1 MSRTLE
7 GRRAALTTLAT
18 AAAATAAIAS
28 PIAAFAQAADAYPNK
43 AIRIIVPFP
52 AGGTSDTLARLIGQ
66 KFTEAWGQP
75 VIVDNR
81 AGANGNL
88 GADAV
93 AKAAPDGYT
102 LVLMDCGNL
111 TISPSLYPKL
121 PFNPVTDFAPVT
133 MFAYSPH
140 LLVVSNKLPV
150 KTLPELIS
158 YVKANPG
165 KVNYAAAAGTGSA
178 PHLAGVLL
186 AQRAGLD
193 WAYVPYKG
201 GAQALGD
208 MVGGQVD
215 VTLNGMLATYPFVK
229 ANNVKLLA
237 TASEKRLAQEPNVPT
252 VGESYPGF
260 VTGSWQGILAP
271 ANTPKPIIAKLHDQL
286 IKILAMPDIK
296 EKLAGQGADP
306 VGNTPEQ
313 FAAWTKT
320 EVTTWAKVVKDG
332 NITVD

>member
-1 MSRTLE
+1 MSRTIE
-7 GRRAALTTLAT
+7 GRRAALTALAS
-18 AAAATAAIAS
+18 AAAVTTF
-28 PIAAFAQAADAYPNK
+28 PAFGQSTDSYPNK
-43 AIRIIVPFP
+43 PIRIIVPFP

-93 AKAAPDGYT
+93 AKAPADGYT
-102 LVLMDCGNL
+102 LLLMDCGNL

-121 PFNPVTDFAPVT
+121 PFNPLTDFAPIT

-150 KTLPELIS
+150 KTLPELIA

-186 AQRAGLD
+186 AQRAGLN

-201 GAQALGD
+201 GAQALTD
-208 MVGGQVD
+208 LAGGQID

-229 ANNVKLLA
+229 GNSVKLLA
-237 TASEKRLAQEPNVPT
+237 TASEKRLPQEPAIPT
-252 VGESYPGF
+252 IGETYPGF
-260 VTGSWQGILAP
+260 LTGSWQGVLAP
-271 ANTPKPIIAKLHDQL
+271 ANTPKAIVAKLHTEL
-286 IKILAMPDIK
+286 VKILSMPDIK

-306 VGNTPEQ
+306 VGNTPDQ
-313 FAAWTKT
+313 FAAWTKS